1 MKAVIQA
8 GGKGT
13 RISSITGDTIPKPML
28 EVSGYPILYHQIMNL
43 KKSGITDITIIVG
56 HLGNIIQN
64 YFQDGK
70 KFGVNISYVV
80 EDPNKPLGTAGA
92 LYYLKDKIND
102 DFVFL
107 LADVFIDIDFKK
119 MAEFHYKNNAGI
131 TLLTHPNAHPFDS
144 DLVVADKNNKV
155 LTFDHK
161 TNDRTKYNYHNLVN
175 AGIMIFSKETLDL
188 IHEEKKYSYE
198 KDIVVPMIEQGRVF
212 SYKSSEYAKDM
223 GTPERYIHV
232 QEDYEKGL
240 PEARNLSN
248 KQKCIFL
255 DRDGTI
261 NEYVGF
267 LRKEEQMKLIPGVSQ
282 AIKDINDSE
291 YLCIVITNQPVIA
304 RGEVTTDGLEE
315 IHKKMEKLL
324 GNDGAFINDL
334 YYCPHHP
341 DKGYE
346 GEIPE
351 LKIVCDCRKP
361 SIGLI
366 KKAVEDYNI
375 DLEQSFM
382 IGDSTLDI
390 KLAENAG
397 MKSILVRTGQAGE
410 DNKYDVD
417 PDYVC
422 DSLNDA
428 INLVLR
434 KEKGRILRK
443 HEY

>member
-28 EVSGYPILYHQIMNL
+28 EISGYPILYHQIMNL

-56 HLGNIIQN
+56 HLGNVIQD
-64 YFQDGK
+64 YFKDGK
-70 KFGVNISYVV
+70 ELGVNISYVV

-119 MAEFHYKNNAGI
+119 MEDFHYKNNADV
-131 TLLTHPNAHPFDS
+131 TLLTHPNSHPFDS

-155 LTFDHK
+155 LSFDHK
-161 TNDRTKYNYHNLVN
+161 TNNRTYYNYHNLVN
-175 AGIMIFSKETLDL
+175 AGIMIFSNKTLDL
-188 IHEEKKYSYE
+188 IHDAGKYSYE
-198 KDIVVPMIEQGRVF
+198 KDIVVPLIEKGKVF

-223 GTPERYIHV
+223 GTPERYALV
-232 QEDYEKGL
+232 QEDYNKGL
-240 PEARNLSN
+240 PLSRNLSN

-267 LRKEEQMKLIPGVSQ
+267 LRKEEQMKLIPGVAQ
-282 AIKDINDSE
+282 AIKDINNSD
-291 YLCIVITNQPVIA
+291 YLCIVITNQPVVA
-304 RGEVTTDGLEE
+304 RGEVTVQGLEE
-315 IHKKMEKLL
+315 IHMKMEKLL

-341 DKGYE
+341 DKGFP
-346 GEIPE
+346 GEVSE
-351 LKIVCDCRKP
+351 LKIKCDCRKP

-366 KKAVEDYNI
+366 QKAVEDYNI
-375 DLEQSFM
+375 DLEQSYM

-390 KLAENAG
+390 KMAENAG
-397 MKSILVRTGQAGE
+397 IKSILVKTGQAGE
-410 DNKYDVD
+410 DGKYDVS

-422 DSLNDA
+422 DDLEEAVDKILSKERERK
-428 INLVLR
+428 LV
-434 KEKGRILRK
+434 K
-443 HEY
+443 